1 MNRLQAMQVFTRIVD
16 GNSFSAAAHSLHI
29 TRSSVT
35 TIMQALE
42 AHLKVRL
49 LNRTT
54 RRISLTPDGAAYYER
69 CARILAD
76 IEESERV
83 IARHV
88 PPRGKLKVDMPG
100 SIGKH
105 VIVPALGDFQSRYP
119 DIELM
124 LGVGDTAVDLVQDST
139 DCAIRMGQLQDSTL
153 VARCLGTADV
163 VTVASR
169 AYLARAGVPET
180 LADLAQHTAVNYFPG
195 KTGRIVQM
203 DFIVDGQATAPRL
216 HSRLAANDADA
227 YLQCGLNGLGLIQ
240 LPRFLA
246 IPHLEA
252 GELVEVL
259 GRWRPAP
266 LPISA
271 VYPRDRYL
279 SPLVR
284 AFVDW
289 AVERFAQCNLLR
301 AVDLRTSALLEE
313 AATV

>member
-16 GNSFSAAAHSLHI
+16 GNSFSAAARSLDI

-35 TIMQALE
+35 TIIQALE

-83 IARHV
+83 FSRHAA
-88 PPRGKLKVDMPG
+88 PRGKLSVDMPG
-100 SIGKH
+100 SIGNR
-105 VIVPALGDFQSRYP
+105 VIVPALDEFQARYP
-119 DIELM
+119 DIDL
-124 LGVGDTAVDLVQDST
+124 LLRVGDTGIDLVQDNI
-139 DCAIRMGQLQDSTL
+139 DCAIRIGELQDVTL
-153 VARCLGTADV
+153 IARRLGTV
-163 VTVASR
+163 EFVTVASP
-169 AYLARAGVPET
+169 AYFARAGVPET
-180 LADLAQHTAVNYFPG
+180 IADLTMHTAVNHASG
-195 KTGRIVQM
+195 RTGQIAQM
-203 DFIVDGQATAPRL
+203 DFIVDGKPVAPRM
-216 HSRLAANDADA
+216 HSRLAANDDAA

-240 LPRFLA
+240 LPRLLA
-246 IPHLEA
+246 LPHLEA

-266 LPISA
+266 CPVHA
-271 VYPRDRYL
+271 VYPRSRRL
-279 SPLVR
+279 STQVR

-289 AVERFAQCNLLR
+289 AAERFAQC
-301 AVDLRTSALLEE
+301 DLMHAQH
-313 AATV
+313 ATA